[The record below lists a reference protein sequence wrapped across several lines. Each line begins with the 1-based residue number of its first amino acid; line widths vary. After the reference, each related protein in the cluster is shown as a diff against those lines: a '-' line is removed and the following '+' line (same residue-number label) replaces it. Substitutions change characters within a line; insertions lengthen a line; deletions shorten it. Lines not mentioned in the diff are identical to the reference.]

1 MSQRHFPAE
10 KDDQQSF
17 GYKKKVST
25 SSAEL
30 SHISILTLE
39 KVPLTDNSL
48 HFRSKGF
55 FPQSQKFFFFFLNKN
70 LLPCDETK
78 EPCGKEAVLD
88 DQWHLSV

>member
-1 MSQRHFPAE
+1 MSQRYFPAE

-30 SHISILTLE
+30 SHVSILALE
-39 KVPLTDNSL
+39 KVPLTDNSS

-55 FPQSQKFFFFFLNKN
+55 FPQSPKFFVFF
-70 LLPCDETK
+70 
-78 EPCGKEAVLD
+78 
-88 DQWHLSV
+88 